1 MADGMGLGRRHAA
14 RALAFNIAD
23 DQPAQVCSA
32 RASLVLR
39 LDIKVLDVLG
49 GELDGYAA
57 LAFSS
62 GPTGHGEE

>member
-1 MADGMGLGRRHAA
+1 MADGMGLGRRRVA

-39 LDIKVLDVLG
+39 LNIEVINVFV
-49 GELDGYAA
+49 GEFNRYAA

-62 GPTGHGEE
+62 GPTGHDG